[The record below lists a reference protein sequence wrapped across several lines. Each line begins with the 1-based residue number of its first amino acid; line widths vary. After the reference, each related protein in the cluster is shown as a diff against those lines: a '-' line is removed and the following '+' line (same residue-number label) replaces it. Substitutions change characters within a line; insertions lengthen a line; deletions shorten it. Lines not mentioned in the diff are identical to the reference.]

1 MANLFCAD
9 TFKLQQLFQ
18 FLEHFRGKESELRQV
33 HANRVLQPSQAEV
46 SNRISQKDAWT
57 SIIRFLY

>member
-18 FLEHFRGKESELRQV
+18 LLEHFRGKESELRQV

-46 SNRISQKDAWT
+46 SNRISQK
-57 SIIRFLY
+57 SE